1 MLLTDE
7 IEFAKSV
14 NETAGQRMYD
24 HFRIDLTQVWDRN
37 VSMAGKPQLVE
48 ITRDR

>member
-7 IEFAKSV
+7 IEFANSAA
-14 NETAGQRMYD
+14 ETAGQRMYD

-48 ITRDR
+48 ITRGR